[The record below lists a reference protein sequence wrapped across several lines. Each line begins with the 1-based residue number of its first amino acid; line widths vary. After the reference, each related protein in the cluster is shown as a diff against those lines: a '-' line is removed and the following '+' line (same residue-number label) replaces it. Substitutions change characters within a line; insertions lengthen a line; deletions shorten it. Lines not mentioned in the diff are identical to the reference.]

1 MVQPFVDLEE
11 NKIEIDA
18 QEKLVQKSECTV
30 MDDSLTKAIEL
41 AYYFVL
47 ILCVLIGY
55 YLLFRAAYRRQNDL
69 KY

>member
-1 MVQPFVDLEE
+1 MVQTFVELEE

-18 QEKLVQKSECTV
+18 QEKLVQKCDSV
-30 MDDSLTKAIEL
+30 LNDSLTKAIEL

-69 KY
+69 KN

>member
-1 MVQPFVDLEE
+1 MVQTLVELEE

-18 QEKLVQKSECTV
+18 QEKLVQKCDSV
-30 MDDSLTKAIEL
+30 LDDSLTKAIEL

-47 ILCVLIGY
+47 LLCVLIGY

-69 KY
+69 KN

>member
-1 MVQPFVDLEE
+1 MVQTFVDLEE

-18 QEKLVQKSECTV
+18 QEKLVQKCDSV
-30 MDDSLTKAIEL
+30 LNDSLTKAIEL

-47 ILCVLIGY
+47 LLCVLIGY

-69 KY
+69 KN

>member
-1 MVQPFVDLEE
+1 MVQTFVELEE

-18 QEKLVQKSECTV
+18 QEKLVQKCDSV
-30 MDDSLTKAIEL
+30 LNDSLTKAIEL

-47 ILCVLIGY
+47 LLCVLISY

-69 KY
+69 KN

>member
-1 MVQPFVDLEE
+1 MVQTLVELEE

-18 QEKLVQKSECTV
+18 QEKLVQKCDSV
-30 MDDSLTKAIEL
+30 LNDSLTKAIEL

-47 ILCVLIGY
+47 LLCVLIGY

-69 KY
+69 KN

>member
-1 MVQPFVDLEE
+1 MVQTFVDLEE

-18 QEKLVQKSECTV
+18 QEKLVQKCDSV
-30 MDDSLTKAIEL
+30 LNDSLTKAIEL

-47 ILCVLIGY
+47 LLCVLIGY

>member
-1 MVQPFVDLEE
+1 MVQTFVELEE

-18 QEKLVQKSECTV
+18 QEKLVQKCDSV
-30 MDDSLTKAIEL
+30 LNDSLTKAIEL

-47 ILCVLIGY
+47 LLCVLIGY

-69 KY
+69 KN

>member
-1 MVQPFVDLEE
+1 MVQTLVELEE

-18 QEKLVQKSECTV
+18 QEKLVQKCDSV
-30 MDDSLTKAIEL
+30 LNDSLTKAIEL

-47 ILCVLIGY
+47 LLCVLIGY